1 MTKNGTNGHTAQAVT
16 GLDIHEMM
24 PHSEEAEKAVLGGL
38 LINPDSYFEV
48 SDELHHTHFYSRLN
62 GEIYRAISDLLKA
75 GLVVDFV
82 TVHEMCKSRDVK
94 PAKDTIEG
102 YMADLITAVPNA
114 LYTNHYAR
122 IVHSLHVRRALIRS
136 AQKVAGMAYDES
148 MAIDAI
154 ISQSEQS
161 ILQVS
166 NSQLIQGV
174 ESVRAVMSGVYDT
187 TMARIEN
194 GGQFTGIPSGITPID
209 AILRGFKRQR
219 LYILA
224 ARPGMGKSALSNQI
238 VLNMCRNFGKR
249 GAIFNLEMSSEE
261 VGQRL
266 VASEASLGLTKV
278 EEGNMNQQ
286 EAQRFSEAIGRLSDM
301 RLHIDDTPS
310 LTMTQLRAKCRRIQ
324 IEHGLDFVV
333 VDYLQL
339 MTGEKA
345 GNNRTQ
351 EIGEISRGL
360 KRLAKELDA
369 PVLALAQLS
378 RSLESRPEKRP
389 LLSDLRESGDIEND
403 ADCVMFLYRD
413 EYYTK
418 ADTMFPN
425 EAELGIAKHRNG
437 PLGIAKFK
445 FFGDV
450 MQFRAL

>member
-1 MTKNGTNGHTAQAVT
+1 MTYNGTNGHTAKAVT

-24 PHSEEAEKAVLGGL
+24 PHSDEAERAVLGGL
-38 LINPDSYFEV
+38 IINPDSYFEI
-48 SDELHHTHFYSRLN
+48 SSELHHTHFYSRLN
-62 GEIYRAISDLLKA
+62 AEIYRGIADLLKS
-75 GLVVDFV
+75 GMVVDFV
-82 TVHEMCKSRDVK
+82 TVQEICKSRDVK
-94 PAKDTIEG
+94 PAKDSLDS
-102 YMADLITAVPNA
+102 YMADLVTAVPNS
-114 LYTNHYAR
+114 LYTAHYAR
-122 IVHSLHVRRALIRS
+122 IVHSLHIRRALIRS

-148 MAIDAI
+148 LGIDAI
-154 ISQSEQS
+154 ISQSEQAV
-161 ILQVS
+161 LQVS
-166 NSQLIQGV
+166 NSQIIQGV
-174 ESVRAVMSGVYDT
+174 ESIQSVMSGVYDT
-187 TMARIEN
+187 TMARREN
-194 GGQFTGIPSGITPID
+194 GGQFTGIPSGIMPID

-224 ARPGMGKSALSNQI
+224 ARPGMGKSALSNQF
-238 VLNMCRNFGKR
+238 VLAMCQKYGKR

-266 VASEASLGLTKV
+266 AASESSVSLTKV
-278 EEGNMNQQ
+278 EEGDLTDI
-286 EAQRFSEAIGRLSDM
+286 EAQRFGEAIGRVSAL

-324 IEHGLDFVV
+324 IEHGLDFVI

-360 KRLAKELDA
+360 KRLAKELDC
-369 PVLALAQLS
+369 PVIALAQLS
-378 RSLESRPEKRP
+378 RSLENRAEKRP

-418 ADTMFPN
+418 EDTMYQN
-425 EAELGIAKHRNG
+425 EAELIIAKHRNG
-437 PLGIAKFK
+437 KLGTAVFK

-450 MQFRAL
+450 MQFRA